1 MANLDEGRIG
11 FPVPK
16 KTPFRKITSIFFMKM
31 RENGAIYREQKTSV
45 PTMPNC
51 FEVNFFSTA
60 SFFDVFT
67 AFVVFLTGMF
77 IAILVCKLR
86 SDF

>member
-1 MANLDEGRIG
+1 MKNIDEGRIG

-16 KTPFRKITSIFFMKM
+16 KTPFRKITSMFLMKM
-31 RENGAIYREQKTSV
+31 RENGVIYREQKSSV

-51 FEVNFFSTA
+51 FELSFFSSA

-67 AFVVFLTGMF
+67 AFVVILTGMF
-77 IAILVCKLR
+77 IATLIRKL
-86 SDF
+86 